1 MARTEKDFLNT
12 LETYVKITQDRLRDG
27 RIIDAHDEL
36 GLIEVMIDQ
45 RRQEVEGTAAWV
57 QKTELREYANG
68 KSCNTCKLRLRKNG
82 GSEQNCNSCARAY
95 KDKYE
100 ADEET
105 WEKIQEKAQ
114 PTLEALKEHPWESHY
129 SLEEM
134 VERQTEPEED
144 FGAEMLKKLTEE

>member
-45 RRQEVEGTAAWV
+45 RRQEVEGTAAW
-57 QKTELREYANG
+57 ER
-68 KSCNTCKLRLRKNG
+68 
-82 GSEQNCNSCARAY
+82 
-95 KDKYE
+95 
-100 ADEET
+100 
-105 WEKIQEKAQ
+105 IQEKAQ
-114 PTLEALKEHPWESHY
+114 PTLEALKEHPWKSHY

-134 VERQTEPEED
+134 VERQAEANRCANEIANEVIEEEPQYDRYYDGKRIEPKED
-144 FGAEMLKKLTEE
+144 FGARMLKKLTE